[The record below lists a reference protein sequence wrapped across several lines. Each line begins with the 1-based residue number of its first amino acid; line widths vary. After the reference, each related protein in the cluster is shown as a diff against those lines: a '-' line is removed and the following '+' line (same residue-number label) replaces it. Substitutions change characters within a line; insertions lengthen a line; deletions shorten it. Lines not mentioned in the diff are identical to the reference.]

1 MENLRI
7 TRARDR
13 LIRGPVAALVDPSTL
28 VGTWLNYDSTSRGI
42 FRVILAGER
51 GAVSVRILGSGEPEP
66 VDWGE
71 APAEVFASD
80 VSSEE
85 AVGFK
90 AFYALESFRTML
102 ASYLNKRL
110 LVVDA
115 YTTFHDGSGRSS
127 YFCRDHFYLR

>member
-13 LIRGPVAALVDPSTL
+13 LVGATPNALVDPSTL
-28 VGTWLNYDSTSRGI
+28 VGTWLNYDPSSRGI
-42 FRVILAGER
+42 FRVIIAGER
-51 GAVSVRILGSGEPEP
+51 GALSVRIFGSGDPSP
-66 VDWGE
+66 IDWGE
-71 APAEVFASD
+71 TPADAFAGD
-80 VSSEE
+80 VASEE

-90 AFYALESFRTML
+90 AFYALESLRTML
-102 ASYLNKRL
+102 LSYLNNRL

-127 YFCRDHFYLR
+127 YFSRDHFYL